1 MRPRFAPAGLLKAAG
16 NNPSSAAV
24 LRALENM
31 GRKDLG
37 GVVVNYSKNKK
48 RIEESADITIIG
60 RGGALIK

>member
-48 RIEESADITIIG
+48 SASKRVPTS
-60 RGGALIK
+60 RSSVAVVR